1 MTHLRE
7 LYRAERLPVFQNRMF
22 ASREEA
28 RAGATG
34 DVVLV
39 QDVRTGLIFNNAFDP
54 DLVVYDEDYQNEQA
68 VSAVFRQHLD
78 EVMGV
83 IHRWFRDRSV
93 IEVGCGKGHFLERLL
108 AEGYEVT
115 GLDPTYQGDNPAVV
129 KEYFTPG
136 SGLSAETLVLRHVL
150 EHVQDPVAFLAD
162 IAAANGG
169 RGQIYIEV
177 PCFDWILA
185 NRTWFDIFYEHV
197 NYFRQSDLGRM
208 FGTVL
213 ESGRVFGGQYLYIV
227 ADLATL
233 KTPVAEDGDRVD
245 FPTDFLSSMERSA
258 AHLQGGDTGAPTAI
272 WGGASKG
279 VIFSLFMERAGQPV
293 DLVIDINT
301 AKQGKFLPATGL
313 QVQPPAALDAL
324 PDGAD
329 LVVMN
334 RNYLSEIQEMTQSR
348 FNYVLV
354 ENG

>member
-1 MTHLRE
+1 MQHLRE
-7 LYRAERLPVFQNRMF
+7 LYRAEGLPVFQNRMF
-22 ASREEA
+22 GSREEA
-28 RAGATG
+28 RACATG

-39 QDVRTGLIFNNAFDP
+39 QNASTGLIFNEAFEP
-54 DLVVYDEDYQNEQA
+54 DLVVYDEAYQNEQA

-78 EVMGV
+78 EVMDV
-83 IHRWFRDRSV
+83 INRWFRGRSV

-108 AEGYEVT
+108 VEGYRVT
-115 GLDPTYQGDNPAVV
+115 GLDPTYQGDNPAVI

-136 SGLSAETLVLRHVL
+136 SGLSADTLVLRHVL
-150 EHVQDPVAFLAD
+150 EHVRDPVAFLAD

-169 RGQIYIEV
+169 KGHIFIEV

-197 NYFRQSDLGRM
+197 NYFRQSDLERM

-213 ESGRVFGGQYLYIV
+213 ESGRVFAGQYLYVV

-233 KTPVAEDGDRVD
+233 MTPVAGDGDRAD
-245 FPTDFLSSMERSA
+245 FPSDFLASVERSA
-258 AHLQGGDTGAPTAI
+258 ARLRNRCPNTPTAI

-279 VIFSLFMERAGQPV
+279 VIYSLFMERAGQPV
-293 DLVIDINT
+293 DLVIDINA

-313 QVQPPAALDAL
+313 QVQPPDALDTL

-334 RNYLSEIQEMTQSR
+334 RNYLGEIQETTRSR